1 MIAEHF
7 TELSL
12 QGGSRVGVKGQAPP
26 RVAPSAIVTRP
37 YPQVWLGLSAKVVL
51 WQQPGLGGVLGVLH
65 RETDFQ

>member
-1 MIAEHF
+1 M
-7 TELSL
+7 
-12 QGGSRVGVKGQAPP
+12 KGQAPP

-37 YPQVWLGLSAKVVL
+37 SPQLWLGLSAKVVL